1 MGINFG
7 RMAQGIAT
15 GYLSG
20 AIKDKESKDNARL
33 EVVKA
38 AGMDYY
44 TNQLPAHKKSE
55 TNRASAYSQLS
66 TMFGSEEAADYFD
79 ANGFITG
86 DGKDVERI
94 QKMLEDKNIKPGAFK
109 DYIPTSNYSERYK
122 QRQTDFETRFEPVAK
137 TLTMQQGG
145 LGKSTVDG
153 LLTKPEGDITT
164 TETVTTPATEGTQ
177 VEGTP
182 IMTEGTPERT
192 EEVTSTVPRT
202 TSDTAMSAF
211 FIPKGNS
218 VNIGKEADIAASV
231 QGFRKFSKGIN
242 INATTGAVSMTF
254 GNVKNIEYSSI
265 KSVMNDLAKS
275 EPDKYVADG
284 KTSLSLLAEDA
295 NTQLKKQTQ
304 IFTSKLFEP
313 NTFKE
318 TESTEGLT
326 GSTAG
331 NLTPKFLEEYPT
343 VKDQRIFLLQHMAKL
358 GTTSEKRYFALSFPS
373 NAIYPGT
380 EINIRETLIKAAQ

>member
-153 LLTKPEGDITT
+153 LLTKPEGDTTT
-164 TETVTTPATEGTQ
+164 TETVTTPAVEGTQ
-177 VEGTP
+177 TGP
-182 IMTEGTPERT
+182 IITEGTPERT

-275 EPDKYVADG
+275 EPDKYVTDG